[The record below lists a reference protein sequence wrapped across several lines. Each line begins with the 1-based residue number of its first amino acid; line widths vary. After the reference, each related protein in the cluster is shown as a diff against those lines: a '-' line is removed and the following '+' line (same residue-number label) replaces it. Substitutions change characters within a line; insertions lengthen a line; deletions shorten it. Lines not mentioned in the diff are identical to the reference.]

1 MQVHLQKKIE
11 INCDVDYF
19 FPIVDILFG
28 FSKYRVGVGVGC
40 SNNRYV
46 GVDVD

>member
-11 INCDVDYF
+11 KNRDVDYF
-19 FPIVDILFG
+19 FTIVDTFR
-28 FSKYRVGVGVGC
+28 FFKYRVGVGC
-40 SNNRYV
+40 SNNRDV